1 MQKHW
6 CLLYRI
12 LHNKLIGDYDSIH
25 SVNQLYSIIGEVD
38 GHIEEINGNK

>member
-12 LHNKLIGDYDSIH
+12 LHNKRIGDYDSIH
-25 SVNQLYSIIGEVD
+25 SVNQLNLTVGEVD
-38 GHIEEINGNK
+38 GHIEEINGNN